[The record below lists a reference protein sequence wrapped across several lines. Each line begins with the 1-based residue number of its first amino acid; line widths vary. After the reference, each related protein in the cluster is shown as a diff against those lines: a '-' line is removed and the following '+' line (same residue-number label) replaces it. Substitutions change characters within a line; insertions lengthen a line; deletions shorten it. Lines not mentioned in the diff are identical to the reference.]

1 MRWLSS
7 RRSVD
12 HLDPAGRRQL
22 HAQVLSSDS
31 FDSGGH
37 GPSRLLDL
45 KLAVFDI
52 VSTGLGL
59 FALELNEELPGLMA
73 RGDERQGTSDKN
85 GQQNEID
92 AQHHASGPSVRS
104 ATRMMAL
111 RARGFAAFSAAPGR
125 RVLPMS

>member
-1 MRWLSS
+1 
-7 RRSVD
+7 
-12 HLDPAGRRQL
+12 
-22 HAQVLSSDS
+22 
-31 FDSGGH
+31 
-37 GPSRLLDL
+37 
-45 KLAVFDI
+45 AVFDI

-111 RARGFAAFSAAPGR
+111 RARGLAALSAAPAR
-125 RVLPMS
+125 TALPMSRRGGVGKSAVAMGSRAIRASPPKGTLCRRRNSFTMRSSSE